1 MVIFGE
7 RFAYAGC
14 VTSRWAVYEA
24 FKQLADI
31 VETFLRRS
39 LAILNQSLDS
49 DQLLPVFDSRAC
61 LSDHRAVVRLPY
73 EVGDA
78 APCLVE

>member
-1 MVIFGE
+1 MIVGE

-14 VTSRWAVYEA
+14 VTCRWAVSEA

-31 VETFLRRS
+31 VETFLRRT
-39 LAILNQSLDS
+39 LAVLYQRLDG

-61 LSDHRAVVRLPY
+61 LSDRRAVVRLPY
-73 EVGDA
+73 EVETRR
-78 APCLVE
+78 PVW